1 MKFRHSTKGSQSFLF
16 STKESDESYYEVVY
30 DLTKKLFVGMAKH
43 ALAFNSTKYDIY
55 EPPFIFRERQLDSL
69 IMPVLASLCKGL
81 AFAEYPMIRNS
92 RKKGLEIENSQ
103 GRIDYWC
110 IYKDYSVVV
119 EVKHSYDNFETSC
132 TNDGRLVQRWRTMNI
147 VQLENVKDE
156 IKHFG
161 EKTKGVI
168 RLGLHFVTSYSSTN
182 PSGDIRET
190 YISQERVMLDRLY
203 KDLKTVASPDFMS
216 VWELDKDMVYYDN
229 DRAYPGLIVIA
240 KFFKDIKHKDSKVYM
255 FSIKHV
261 LLQGNENFLDRTK
274 SVALYGKLYW
284 CMSDKKL
291 NVGDIVYLFVS
302 GIGHYQIRYK

>member
-16 STKESDESYYEVVY
+16 STKESDESCYEVVY

-240 KFFKDIKHKDSKVYM
+240 KFFKDIKHKGSKV
-255 FSIKHV
+255 
-261 LLQGNENFLDRTK
+261 
-274 SVALYGKLYW
+274 
-284 CMSDKKL
+284 
-291 NVGDIVYLFVS
+291 
-302 GIGHYQIRYK
+302 

>member
-1 MKFRHSTKGSQSFLF
+1 MKFRHSIRNSQSFLF
-16 STKESDESYYEVVY
+16 SAKEANEAYYVVAY
-30 DLTKKLFVGMAKH
+30 ELTKKLFIGMAKH

-55 EPPFIFRERQLDSL
+55 EPPFVFRERQLDTL

-81 AFAEYPMIRNS
+81 AFAEYPMTRNCK
-92 RKKGLEIENSQ
+92 KKGLEIEDSQ

-110 IYKDYSVVV
+110 IYKDYSVVI

-132 TNDGRLVQRWRTMNI
+132 TNDERLLQRWRTMNI
-147 VQLENVKDE
+147 VQLGNVKDE
-156 IKHFG
+156 IKHFE

-216 VWELDKDMVYYDN
+216 VWEMDKDMVYYDN
-229 DRAYPGLIVIA
+229 DRAYPGLIVMA
-240 KFFKDIKHKDSKVYM
+240 KFFKDIKHKGSKY
-255 FSIKHV
+255 
-261 LLQGNENFLDRTK
+261 
-274 SVALYGKLYW
+274 
-284 CMSDKKL
+284 
-291 NVGDIVYLFVS
+291 
-302 GIGHYQIRYK
+302 